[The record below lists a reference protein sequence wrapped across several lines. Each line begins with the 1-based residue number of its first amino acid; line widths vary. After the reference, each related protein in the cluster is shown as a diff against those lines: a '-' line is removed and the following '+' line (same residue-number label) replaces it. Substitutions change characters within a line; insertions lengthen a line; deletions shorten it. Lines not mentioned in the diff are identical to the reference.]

1 MLDLSQTR
9 ATNRHKQCI
18 ECPYCKTPIGRI
30 DSLKRH
36 LKRFKCS
43 AGHDDQPL
51 LETNVQKK
59 DKVKQ
64 LYHCKGPDCLEY
76 IAHNWYYHVKKAHA
90 HEDEESIAEYI
101 YQCID
106 PCESCKKN
114 PGK

>member
-1 MLDLSQTR
+1 MLDLSQKR

-18 ECPYCKTPIGRI
+18 ECPYCKTPIARN
-30 DSLKRH
+30 DNLKRH

-43 AGHDDQPL
+43 DGQDQSL

-64 LYHCKGPDCLEY
+64 LYHCKGPHCLEY
-76 IAHNWYYHVKKAHA
+76 LAHNWYYHVKKAHA
-90 HEDEESIAEYI
+90 HEDAESIDKYKF
-101 YQCID
+101 QCID

-114 PGK
+114 PSK